1 MIKKAEKEFIFGT
14 DTVTASCHASTVL
27 PLGDGTVLAAWFG
40 GKKEGDDS
48 VGIFLSVRGQNG
60 NWSSPKLIS
69 ENVPVPHWNPVLYER
84 SDGEIV
90 LFYKYGHEIS
100 DWITKYVLLSRGGDV
115 ISTPAE
121 LVPGDTSGGRGP
133 VKNKCLRLSDG
144 RLLAP
149 ASTEQNNRWIPFID
163 ISDDD
168 GKTWFNGGYME
179 RPKYKGAFV
188 GLIQPSLWEDGDGAV
203 HCLMRSNKGAV
214 YRSDSV
220 DRGFTWKKPYRT
232 RIPNNNSGIDCD
244 TDGAGRL
251 WLIYNPVG
259 VDWGVRHPLSL
270 SVSNNN
276 GRHFT
281 EIFKPEPGNGE
292 FSYPAIVCRDNMLY
306 ITYTYLRKQIAFW
319 KIELEK

>member
-69 ENVPVPHWNPVLYER
+69 EDVPVPHWNPVLFER

-100 DWITKYVLLSRGGDV
+100 DWITKYVILSRGGDV

-149 ASTEQNNRWIPFID
+149 DRLI
-163 ISDDD
+163 
-168 GKTWFNGGYME
+168 GYMDE
-179 RPKYKGAFV
+179 
-188 GLIQPSLWEDGDGAV
+188 IMMHCEDGEYAALKEVEEKLKTVQKDFSNMRKS
-203 HCLMRSNKGAV
+203 LMEDIRAN
-214 YRSDSV
+214 SV
-220 DRGFTWKKPYRT
+220 NMSTGYLYLKSCRRG
-232 RIPNNNSGIDCD
+232 
-244 TDGAGRL
+244 
-251 WLIYNPVG
+251 V
-259 VDWGVRHPLSL
+259 
-270 SVSNNN
+270 
-276 GRHFT
+276 
-281 EIFKPEPGNGE
+281 
-292 FSYPAIVCRDNMLY
+292 
-306 ITYTYLRKQIAFW
+306 
-319 KIELEK
+319 